1 MAAVATSREQRSTS
15 KRRREEARA
24 VVLRS
29 ALELAENAQ
38 FSDLTVDEIARAAG
52 ISRSAFYLH
61 FHDKHDLLLDAIEE
75 VADDLHA
82 IADRWWHGEA
92 AAGAELVR
100 TAMAGVVSVWAEH
113 AGLLRVVI
121 EVSGYAEEV
130 REKWFGIVQRF
141 IDATAEHLRA
151 EQRKGL
157 VPDRLD
163 PTASAEALVWGV
175 ERCCYIYLSRA
186 DRSPEELVEQ
196 LTAVWVAAL
205 YPGVVP
211 ASELAPDG
219 PKEALWGVPAPE
231 FEE

>member
-1 MAAVATSREQRSTS
+1 MAALATSTEQRSSS

-38 FSDLTVDEIARAAG
+38 FSDLTVDEIARASG

-61 FHDKHDLLLDAIEE
+61 YRDKNDLLLDAVEE
-75 VADDLHA
+75 VAGNLYVM
-82 IADRWWHGEA
+82 ADRWWHGEGA
-92 AAGAELVR
+92 APAELVR
-100 TAMAGVVSVWAEH
+100 NAMTGVVSVWAEH
-113 AGLLRVVI
+113 ASLLRVVI
-121 EVSGYAEEV
+121 EVSGYGEEV

-141 IDATAEHLRA
+141 IDATAEHLA
-151 EQRKGL
+151 SEQRKGL

-196 LTAVWVAAL
+196 LTTVWVAAL

-211 ASELAPDG
+211 ASELGPNG
-219 PKEALWGVPAPE
+219 PKDALWGVPAPE
-231 FEE
+231 FER